1 MRQILFTGLIALSLL
16 SGTVALAQTAQP
28 PQAPVGGGQVTQ
40 NYASPKI
47 EDNSSIGVGTW
58 VIIGIVVLVII
69 CLANQKPKGR
79 PVPLLPIPIPIP
91 GGTRPKHSS
100 GDLWFWL
107 GLGLLALVIYGC
119 VSEKPKPAAPAN
131 PATQWNNK

>member
-16 SGTVALAQTAQP
+16 SGTVASAQTPQP
-28 PQAPVGGGQVTQ
+28 PQAPVGGGEAH
-40 NYASPKI
+40 NNACPKV

-69 CLANQKPKGR
+69 WLANQKGEGPSA
-79 PVPLLPIPIPIP
+79 PLPIPILLR
-91 GGTRPKHSS
+91 GGPKPKNSS
-100 GDLWFWL
+100 GALWCWV
-107 GLGLLALVIYGC
+107 GLALLALVIYGC
-119 VSEKPKPAAPAN
+119 VSEKPKPAAPPN